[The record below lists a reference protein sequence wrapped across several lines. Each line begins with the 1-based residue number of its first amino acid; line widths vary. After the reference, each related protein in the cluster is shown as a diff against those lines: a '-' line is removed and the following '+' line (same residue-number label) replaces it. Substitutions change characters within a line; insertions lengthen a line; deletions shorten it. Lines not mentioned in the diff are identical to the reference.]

1 MNYFC
6 SLFNYANFS
15 NIFSLCQKPYQ
26 KKHYPSRQSSIDSDF
41 LRPGL
46 LGIDQAQHIQS
57 CRQTIGRNAIFR
69 ISLLYDLLI
78 FQAFESLKL
87 RRKSNEFCD

>member
-26 KKHYPSRQSSIDSDF
+26 KKQSPKKS
-41 LRPGL
+41 LEGL
-46 LGIDQAQHIQS
+46 LHVLRLSFLSLDFYRNNVGRKDFTALQQVAS
-57 CRQTIGRNAIFR
+57 NRQTSHHNTHHAHQ
-69 ISLLYDLLI
+69 LDEDV
-78 FQAFESLKL
+78 Q
-87 RRKSNEFCD
+87 RRS